1 MIGAVH
7 GSREGVTTPRPSR
20 KVRHA
25 QNISRMCLVCGR
37 DNPFGLHARF
47 YELAPDEPAAAGAEA
62 ADAARRLSRPAP
74 TAARP
79 APSSSAS
86 SPRARSTRATPA
98 GFTAA

>member
-7 GSREGVTTPRPSR
+7 GSREGVATPRPSR

-47 YELAPDEPAAAGAEA
+47 YELAPDEPAAAGAGA
-62 ADAARRLSRPAP
+62 GPA
-74 TAARP
+74 AARP

-86 SPRARSTRATPA
+86 SRRARSTRATPA
-98 GFTAA
+98 GSTAA